1 MKNDQNK
8 PFQDIEIEDTQQ
20 SQNISSQEEPGDEE
34 KLIDKQIRGL
44 LVEIEYLQEESTDM
58 DYLEAES
65 IARISILLTN
75 LITQKKIQGVYTKQC
90 QLVKDITDYD
100 E

>member
-1 MKNDQNK
+1 MKSNQNK

-20 SQNISSQEEPGDEE
+20 SQNVSSQEEPGNEE
-34 KLIDKQIRGL
+34 KLMDKQIQGL
-44 LVEIEYLQEESTDM
+44 LVEIEYPQEESTDI

-75 LITQKKIQGVYTKQC
+75 LTRQKKIQ
-90 QLVKDITDYD
+90 
-100 E
+100 